1 MTTRR
6 ETIRRVPLLAGLPP
20 EELDTLA
27 ANLHSFEVPAGTL
40 LLQEGALGDR
50 LYIVLDGQ
58 VEIIKA
64 LGTDAERSLGLRGPG
79 TFLGEMSLLSDT
91 HQSTAS
97 VRAQTALQLLE
108 MTRSDFEAL
117 LQRRPELT
125 RSLLQM
131 LSARLNESENVTVRD
146 LQEKNRQLA
155 QAYEELKAAQT
166 QLIEKE
172 KLEAEM
178 KIARE
183 IQRSILPK
191 SKPMVLGLDFGML
204 IEPMESV
211 GGDFFDFIQLDE
223 ERLGVVMGDV
233 SNHGV
238 PAAIFMALTYSLLR
252 VEARRGSSPG
262 EVLRA
267 VNRQL
272 LEMNDS
278 GMFVTILYGVLNRAT
293 RDFQFARAGHELPLI
308 LNARREP
315 VPLKFG
321 LGQILGILPEPSVDE
336 QSITLPA
343 GSLLVMFTDGVT
355 EARSPGDEMFG
366 EERLQAVLHA
376 GQNPTAQAAC
386 EAALAEVRAFGDY
399 SAQSDDITII
409 AVQMS

>member
-1 MTTRR
+1 MTLKR
-6 ETIRRVPLLAGLPP
+6 ESIRRTPLLAGLPP
-20 EELDTLA
+20 EEIDYLADTLR
-27 ANLHSFEVPAGTL
+27 SFEVPAGTL
-40 LLQEGALGDR
+40 LLQEGAIGDR

-58 VEIIKA
+58 VEITKA
-64 LGTDAERSLGLRGPG
+64 LTTDTERVLALRGPG
-79 TFLGEMSLLSDT
+79 SFLGEMSLLSET

-97 VRAQTALQLLE
+97 ARASTTLQLLE
-108 MTRSDFEAL
+108 MTRADFEAL
-117 LQRRPELT
+117 LQRQPGLT
-125 RSLLQM
+125 RNLLQM
-131 LSARLNESENVTVRD
+131 LSARLNESENVTIRD

-155 QAYEELKAAQT
+155 QAYEELKAAQAK
-166 QLIEKE
+166 LIEKE

-191 SKPMVLGLDFGML
+191 SKPVVAGLDFGML

-211 GGDFFDFIQLDE
+211 GGDFFDFIQLDD
-223 ERLGVVMGDV
+223 ERIGLVMGDV
-233 SNHGV
+233 SDHGV

-252 VEARRGSSPG
+252 VEARRGQSPA

-267 VNRQL
+267 VNRQRN
-272 LEMNDS
+272 ERS

-315 VPLKFG
+315 VPVKFG
-321 LGQILGILPEPSVDE
+321 PGQFLGIFPEPHLDE
-336 QSITLPA
+336 QCITLPA

-355 EARSPGDEMFG
+355 EARCPGGEMFG
-366 EERLQAVLHA
+366 EERLQAVLYV
-376 GQNPTAQAAC
+376 GKNPTAQAAC
-386 EAALAEVRAFGDY
+386 EAVLAEVRAFGDY

-409 AVQMS
+409 AVQVK